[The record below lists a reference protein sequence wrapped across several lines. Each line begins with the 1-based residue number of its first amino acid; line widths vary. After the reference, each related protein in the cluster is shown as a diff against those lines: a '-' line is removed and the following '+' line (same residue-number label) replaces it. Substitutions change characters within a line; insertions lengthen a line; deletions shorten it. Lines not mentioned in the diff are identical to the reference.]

1 MLEQQQTISFS
12 DYSSLYD
19 LIIPKDNLL
28 RQITDLVDFSFVYQE
43 LQDKYCHD
51 NGRTAESPIRMF
63 KYLLLKVI
71 YDISDVDVVERTRY
85 DMSFKYFL
93 GLTPEETNLINPSS
107 LTKFRRLRLKNMDL
121 LDLLIKKTV
130 SIAIEAGVLKSRT
143 IIVDATHTHSRSNPI
158 SAAKSLEYYCK
169 AVIKVV
175 NSVDDSMELP
185 ELPKEKKYSSIMTAA
200 KTIVATV
207 EADAATANMPAVKE
221 RLNMLKETISD
232 AETRGVISKDEDA
245 RTGHKTAHSSFFG
258 YKTHIA
264 MSDERIIT
272 AATVTS
278 GEKGDGQQ
286 LPELIKKTEEAG
298 MEVDSIVADK
308 AYSSKENLKMAKENN
323 MRLSA
328 RLSSVIDGNRT
339 NKLPFEYNKDADL
352 YVCPAGHLA
361 KWKEMNNR
369 KNDKRHRNSSI
380 TYYFDVDKCKVCPLR
395 EGCYKEGAKTKTY
408 AITIKSDEQLEQIE
422 YQKTEEFINLQRKR
436 YKIEAK
442 NSELK
447 NVLGYDRALSYGLS
461 CMEMQGALT
470 IFAANVK
477 RIIKLMQNAYKNLLH
492 QFLCIFIHSTS
503 IIFNAKTESGS
514 INVTRN
520 TDHSPAFSSFKTMK
534 DRILHKWLNKQFTAW
549 PFAVFFLKFN
559 LVVKHIHKP
568 ELLQI

>member
-71 YDISDVDVVERTRY
+71 YNISDVDVVERTRY

-107 LTKFRRLRLKNMDL
+107 LTKFRRLRLKDMDL

-130 SIAIEAGVLKSRT
+130 SIAIEAGVLKSKT
-143 IIVDATHTHSRSNPI
+143 VIVDATHSLSRSNPI

-169 AVIKVV
+169 TVIKVV
-175 NSVDDSMELP
+175 NSVDDSMVLP
-185 ELPKEKKYSSIMTAA
+185 ELPEEKKYSSIMKAA
-200 KTIVATV
+200 KAIVATV

-221 RLNMLKETISD
+221 RLNMLKETIED
-232 AETRGVISKDEDA
+232 AETRGVTSKDEDA
-245 RTGHKTAHSSFFG
+245 RTGHKTANSSFFG
-258 YKTHIA
+258 YKTHIS

-278 GEKGDGQQ
+278 GEKGDGLQ
-286 LPELIKKTEEAG
+286 LPELIEKTESAG
-298 MEVDSIVADK
+298 MQIENIVADT
-308 AYSSKENLKMAKENN
+308 AYSSKSNLELAKSKNIKLAAPLN
-323 MRLSA
+323 P
-328 RLSSVIDGNRT
+328 VVNGNGQH
-339 NKLPFEYNKDADL
+339 KLNFEYNKDADL
-352 YVCPAGHLA
+352 YVCPAGHMALF
-361 KWKEMNNR
+361 KTRRNR
-369 KNDKRHRNSSI
+369 LSDKKHRNAQFI
-380 TYYFDVDKCKVCPLR
+380 YYFDVDKCKVCPLR
-395 EGCYKEGAKTKTY
+395 DGCYKPGAKSKTY
-408 AITIKSDEQLEQIE
+408 HVTIKTDEQIEQLEFQE
-422 YQKTEEFINLQRKR
+422 SDTFKELQRKR

-447 NVLGYDRALSYGLS
+447 NTLGYDRALSYGLS

-477 RIIKLMQNAYKNLLH
+477 RILKLM
-492 QFLCIFIHSTS
+492 
-503 IIFNAKTESGS
+503 
-514 INVTRN
+514 
-520 TDHSPAFSSFKTMK
+520 
-534 DRILHKWLNKQFTAW
+534 HKA
-549 PFAVFFLKFN
+549 
-559 LVVKHIHKP
+559 
-568 ELLQI
+568 

>member
-1 MLEQQQTISFS
+1 MLQQQQTILFS

-28 RQITDLVDFSFVYQE
+28 RQINDLVDFSFVHKE

-71 YDISDVDVVERTRY
+71 YNISDVDVVERARY

-107 LTKFRRLRLKNMDL
+107 LTKFRRLRLKDIEL

-130 SIAIEAGVLKSRT
+130 SIAIEVGVLKSKT
-143 IIVDATHTHSRSNPI
+143 IIVDATHTLSRSNPI
-158 SAAKSLEYYCK
+158 SAAKNLEYYCK

-175 NSVDDSMELP
+175 NSVDDSIELP
-185 ELPKEKKYSSIMTAA
+185 ELPKEKKYSSIMNAA
-200 KTIVATV
+200 KTIVAAV
-207 EADAATANMPAVKE
+207 EADTATANMPAVKE

-245 RTGHKTAHSSFFG
+245 RTGHKTANSSFFG

-286 LPELIKKTEEAG
+286 LPKLVKKTEDAG
-298 MEVDSIVADK
+298 MEVDSIVADT
-308 AYSSKENLKMAKENN
+308 AYSSKENLRMAKEND
-323 MRLSA
+323 MHLSA

-361 KWKEMNNR
+361 KRKEKNNR
-369 KNDKRHRNSSI
+369 KDGKRLRNSSI

-408 AITIKSDEQLEQIE
+408 MVTIKSDEQLEQIE
-422 YQKTEEFINLQRKR
+422 YQKTEEFMSLQRKR

-477 RIIKLMQNAYKNLLH
+477 RIIKLKQNA
-492 QFLCIFIHSTS
+492 
-503 IIFNAKTESGS
+503 
-514 INVTRN
+514 
-520 TDHSPAFSSFKTMK
+520 
-534 DRILHKWLNKQFTAW
+534 
-549 PFAVFFLKFN
+549 
-559 LVVKHIHKP
+559 
-568 ELLQI
+568 

>member
-1 MLEQQQTISFS
+1 MLQQQQTILFS

-28 RQITDLVDFSFVYQE
+28 RQINDLVDFSFVYQE

-71 YDISDVDVVERTRY
+71 YNISDVDVVERARY

-107 LTKFRRLRLKNMDL
+107 LTKFRRLRLKDIEL

-130 SIAIEAGVLKSRT
+130 SIAIEVGVLKSKT
-143 IIVDATHTHSRSNPI
+143 IIVDATHTLSRSNPI
-158 SAAKSLEYYCK
+158 SAAKNLEYYCK

-175 NSVDDSMELP
+175 NSVDDSIELP
-185 ELPKEKKYSSIMTAA
+185 ELPKEKKYSSIMNAA
-200 KTIVATV
+200 KTIVAAV
-207 EADAATANMPAVKE
+207 EADTATANMPAVKE

-245 RTGHKTAHSSFFG
+245 RTGHKTANSSFFG

-286 LPELIKKTEEAG
+286 LPKLVKKTEDAG
-298 MEVDSIVADK
+298 MEVDSIVADT
-308 AYSSKENLKMAKENN
+308 AYSSKENLRMAKEND
-323 MRLSA
+323 MHLSA

-361 KWKEMNNR
+361 KRKEKNNR
-369 KNDKRHRNSSI
+369 KDGKRLRNSSI

-408 AITIKSDEQLEQIE
+408 MVTIKSDEQLEQIE
-422 YQKTEEFINLQRKR
+422 YQKTEEFMSLQRKR

-477 RIIKLMQNAYKNLLH
+477 RIIKL
-492 QFLCIFIHSTS
+492 
-503 IIFNAKTESGS
+503 
-514 INVTRN
+514 
-520 TDHSPAFSSFKTMK
+520 
-534 DRILHKWLNKQFTAW
+534 KQKA
-549 PFAVFFLKFN
+549 
-559 LVVKHIHKP
+559 
-568 ELLQI
+568 

>member
-1 MLEQQQTISFS
+1 MLQQQQTISFS

-28 RQITDLVDFSFVYQE
+28 RQINDLVDFSFVYQE

-71 YDISDVDVVERTRY
+71 YNISDVDVVERARY

-93 GLTPEETNLINPSS
+93 GLTPEENNLINPSS
-107 LTKFRRLRLKNMDL
+107 LTKFRRLRLKDIEL

-130 SIAIEAGVLKSRT
+130 SIAIEVGVLKSKT
-143 IIVDATHTHSRSNPI
+143 IIVDATHTLSRSNPI
-158 SAAKSLEYYCK
+158 SAAKNLEYYCK

-175 NSVDDSMELP
+175 NSVDDSIELP
-185 ELPKEKKYSSIMTAA
+185 ELPKEKKYSSIMNAA
-200 KTIVATV
+200 KTIVAAV
-207 EADAATANMPAVKE
+207 EADTATANMPAVKE

-245 RTGHKTAHSSFFG
+245 RTGHKTANSSFFG

-286 LPELIKKTEEAG
+286 LPKLVKKTEDAG
-298 MEVDSIVADK
+298 MEVDSIVADT
-308 AYSSKENLKMAKENN
+308 AYSSKENLRMAKEND
-323 MRLSA
+323 MHLSA

-361 KWKEMNNR
+361 KRKEKNNR
-369 KNDKRHRNSSI
+369 KDGKRLRNSSI

-408 AITIKSDEQLEQIE
+408 MVTIKSDEQLEQIE
-422 YQKTEEFINLQRKR
+422 YQKTEEFMSLQRKR

-477 RIIKLMQNAYKNLLH
+477 RIIKLKQNA
-492 QFLCIFIHSTS
+492 
-503 IIFNAKTESGS
+503 
-514 INVTRN
+514 
-520 TDHSPAFSSFKTMK
+520 
-534 DRILHKWLNKQFTAW
+534 
-549 PFAVFFLKFN
+549 
-559 LVVKHIHKP
+559 
-568 ELLQI
+568 

>member
-1 MLEQQQTISFS
+1 MLQQQQTILFS

-28 RQITDLVDFSFVYQE
+28 RQINDLVDFSFVHKE

-71 YDISDVDVVERTRY
+71 YNISDVDVVERARY

-93 GLTPEETNLINPSS
+93 GLTPEENNLINPSS
-107 LTKFRRLRLKNMDL
+107 LTKFRRLRLKDIEL

-130 SIAIEAGVLKSRT
+130 SIAIEVGVLKSKT
-143 IIVDATHTHSRSNPI
+143 IIVDATHTLSRSNPI
-158 SAAKSLEYYCK
+158 SAAKNLEYYCK

-175 NSVDDSMELP
+175 NSVDDSIELP
-185 ELPKEKKYSSIMTAA
+185 ELPEEKKYSSIMNAA
-200 KTIVATV
+200 KTIVAAV
-207 EADAATANMPAVKE
+207 EADTATANMPAVKE

-245 RTGHKTAHSSFFG
+245 RTGHKTANSSFFG

-286 LPELIKKTEEAG
+286 LPKLVKKTEDAG
-298 MEVDSIVADK
+298 MEVDSIVADT
-308 AYSSKENLKMAKENN
+308 AYSSKENLRMAKENN
-323 MRLSA
+323 MHLSA

-361 KWKEMNNR
+361 KRKEKNNR
-369 KNDKRHRNSSI
+369 KDGKRLRNSSI

-408 AITIKSDEQLEQIE
+408 MVTIKSDEQLEQIE
-422 YQKTEEFINLQRKR
+422 YQKTEEFMSLQRKR

-477 RIIKLMQNAYKNLLH
+477 RIIKLKQNA
-492 QFLCIFIHSTS
+492 
-503 IIFNAKTESGS
+503 
-514 INVTRN
+514 
-520 TDHSPAFSSFKTMK
+520 
-534 DRILHKWLNKQFTAW
+534 
-549 PFAVFFLKFN
+549 
-559 LVVKHIHKP
+559 
-568 ELLQI
+568 

>member
-1 MLEQQQTISFS
+1 
-12 DYSSLYD
+12 
-19 LIIPKDNLL
+19 
-28 RQITDLVDFSFVYQE
+28 
-43 LQDKYCHD
+43 
-51 NGRTAESPIRMF
+51 MF

-107 LTKFRRLRLKNMDL
+107 LTKFRRLRLKDMDL

-232 AETRGVISKDEDA
+232 AETRGVISKDADA

-328 RLSSVIDGNRT
+328 RLSSVIDVDGNSYACHGVLYS
-339 NKLPFEYNKDADL
+339 KNKDKLKSSSIFDNDFINNIKEFNDSFESSVKNVPEACKKCVATTCI
-352 YVCPAGHLA
+352 VCPVNTFNISKKESTKE
-361 KWKEMNNR
+361 KWE
-369 KNDKRHRNSSI
+369 
-380 TYYFDVDKCKVCPLR
+380 
-395 EGCYKEGAKTKTY
+395 
-408 AITIKSDEQLEQIE
+408 
-422 YQKTEEFINLQRKR
+422 
-436 YKIEAK
+436 
-442 NSELK
+442 
-447 NVLGYDRALSYGLS
+447 DRAVNGLCEFYQAFGEIDRS
-461 CMEMQGALT
+461 IQKYL
-470 IFAANVK
+470 
-477 RIIKLMQNAYKNLLH
+477 NL
-492 QFLCIFIHSTS
+492 
-503 IIFNAKTESGS
+503 K
-514 INVTRN
+514 
-520 TDHSPAFSSFKTMK
+520 
-534 DRILHKWLNKQFTAW
+534 
-549 PFAVFFLKFN
+549 
-559 LVVKHIHKP
+559 
-568 ELLQI
+568 

>member
-1 MLEQQQTISFS
+1 MLQQQQTILFS

-28 RQITDLVDFSFVYQE
+28 RQINDLVDFSFVHKE

-71 YDISDVDVVERTRY
+71 YNISDVDVVERARY

-93 GLTPEETNLINPSS
+93 GLTPEENNLINPSS
-107 LTKFRRLRLKNMDL
+107 LTKFRRLRLKDIEL

-130 SIAIEAGVLKSRT
+130 SIAIEVGVLKSKT
-143 IIVDATHTHSRSNPI
+143 IIVDATHTLSRSNPI
-158 SAAKSLEYYCK
+158 SAAKNLEYYCK

-175 NSVDDSMELP
+175 NSVDDSIELP
-185 ELPKEKKYSSIMTAA
+185 ELPKEKKYSSIMNAA
-200 KTIVATV
+200 KTIVAAV
-207 EADAATANMPAVKE
+207 EADTATANMPAVKE

-245 RTGHKTAHSSFFG
+245 RTGHKTANSSFFG

-286 LPELIKKTEEAG
+286 LPKLVKKTEDAG
-298 MEVDSIVADK
+298 MEVDSIVADT
-308 AYSSKENLKMAKENN
+308 AYSSKENLRMAKENN
-323 MRLSA
+323 MHLSA
-328 RLSSVIDGNRT
+328 RLSSAIDGNRT

-361 KWKEMNNR
+361 KRKEKNNR
-369 KNDKRHRNSSI
+369 KDGKRLRNSSI

-408 AITIKSDEQLEQIE
+408 MVTIKSDEQLEQIE
-422 YQKTEEFINLQRKR
+422 YQKTEEFMSLQRKR

-477 RIIKLMQNAYKNLLH
+477 RIIKLKQNA
-492 QFLCIFIHSTS
+492 
-503 IIFNAKTESGS
+503 
-514 INVTRN
+514 
-520 TDHSPAFSSFKTMK
+520 
-534 DRILHKWLNKQFTAW
+534 
-549 PFAVFFLKFN
+549 
-559 LVVKHIHKP
+559 
-568 ELLQI
+568 

>member
-1 MLEQQQTISFS
+1 MLQQQQTILFS

-28 RQITDLVDFSFVYQE
+28 RQINDLVDFSFVHQE

-71 YDISDVDVVERTRY
+71 YNISDVDVVERARY

-107 LTKFRRLRLKNMDL
+107 LTKFRRLRLKDIEL

-130 SIAIEAGVLKSRT
+130 SIAIEVGVLTSKT
-143 IIVDATHTHSRSNPI
+143 IIVDATHTLSRSNPI
-158 SAAKSLEYYCK
+158 SAAKNLEYYCK

-175 NSVDDSMELP
+175 NSVDDSIELP
-185 ELPKEKKYSSIMTAA
+185 ELPKEKKYSSIMNAA
-200 KTIVATV
+200 KTIVAAV
-207 EADAATANMPAVKE
+207 EADTATANMPAVKE

-245 RTGHKTAHSSFFG
+245 RTGHKTANSSFFG

-286 LPELIKKTEEAG
+286 LPKLVKKTEDAG
-298 MEVDSIVADK
+298 MEVDSIVADT
-308 AYSSKENLKMAKENN
+308 AYSSKENLRMAKENN
-323 MRLSA
+323 MHLSA

-339 NKLPFEYNKDADL
+339 NRLPFEYNKDADL

-361 KWKEMNNR
+361 KRKEKNNR
-369 KNDKRHRNSSI
+369 KDGKRLRNSSI

-408 AITIKSDEQLEQIE
+408 MVTIKSDEQLEQIE
-422 YQKTEEFINLQRKR
+422 YQKTEEFMSLQRKR

-477 RIIKLMQNAYKNLLH
+477 RIIKLKQNA
-492 QFLCIFIHSTS
+492 
-503 IIFNAKTESGS
+503 
-514 INVTRN
+514 
-520 TDHSPAFSSFKTMK
+520 
-534 DRILHKWLNKQFTAW
+534 
-549 PFAVFFLKFN
+549 
-559 LVVKHIHKP
+559 
-568 ELLQI
+568 

>member
-28 RQITDLVDFSFVYQE
+28 RQINDLMDFSFVYQE

-71 YDISDVDVVERTRY
+71 YNIS
-85 DMSFKYFL
+85 
-93 GLTPEETNLINPSS
+93 
-107 LTKFRRLRLKNMDL
+107 
-121 LDLLIKKTV
+121 
-130 SIAIEAGVLKSRT
+130 
-143 IIVDATHTHSRSNPI
+143 
-158 SAAKSLEYYCK
+158 
-169 AVIKVV
+169 
-175 NSVDDSMELP
+175 
-185 ELPKEKKYSSIMTAA
+185 
-200 KTIVATV
+200 
-207 EADAATANMPAVKE
+207 
-221 RLNMLKETISD
+221 
-232 AETRGVISKDEDA
+232 DEDA

-258 YKTHIA
+258 YKTHMA
-264 MSDERIIT
+264 MRDERIIT

-278 GEKGDGQQ
+278 SEKGDGQQ

-308 AYSSKENLKMAKENN
+308 AYSSKEDLKMAKENN

-408 AITIKSDEQLEQIE
+408 AVTIKSDEQLEQIE

-477 RIIKLMQNAYKNLLH
+477 RIIKLMQNA
-492 QFLCIFIHSTS
+492 
-503 IIFNAKTESGS
+503 
-514 INVTRN
+514 
-520 TDHSPAFSSFKTMK
+520 
-534 DRILHKWLNKQFTAW
+534 
-549 PFAVFFLKFN
+549 
-559 LVVKHIHKP
+559 
-568 ELLQI
+568 